1 MKTAYL
7 DAFSG
12 LSGDM
17 LVGALIDCGADLGEL
32 ERALATLPIG
42 GYRIGTRR
50 KVLSGISAVKFDVEV
65 SEAQPERHLGQ
76 IRDMIGAS
84 KLPDTVRRR
93 AIAVFEVLG
102 EAEAK
107 IHNTT
112 PDHVHFHEVGAV
124 DSIVDIVATAWSLE
138 HLGVGD
144 LMVSALPAGRG
155 FARSQHGII
164 PVPAPATAELLKG
177 FPVRLGDGAAEMV
190 TPTGAAVVRALARP
204 AEIPLTFEIEK
215 IGYGAGSR
223 ELEDRPNVLRM
234 MIGRERT
241 ALDTDEMIEIAA
253 NIDDLSPQVYD
264 HVMERLFAAG
274 ARDVTLTPT
283 LMKKG
288 RPAIVLGVLGPAAH
302 RDEMARVVFDETSTI
317 GLRFHPVSRLKL
329 HREIREVET
338 QWGKVR
344 VKLSGGHGD
353 HAPMTVSPEYD
364 DCRRIAVEH
373 KVPLRTVIEQAREA
387 AHKAR

>member
-17 LVGALIDCGADLGEL
+17 LVGAILDCGADLEEL
-32 ERALATLPIG
+32 REVLATLPVG

-50 KVLSGISAVKFDVEV
+50 KVLSGISAVKFDVDV
-65 SEAQPERHLGQ
+65 SEAQPERHLGE
-76 IRDMIGAS
+76 IRKMIEAA
-84 KLPDTVRRR
+84 KLPDSTRRR
-93 AIAVFEVLG
+93 SIAIFEVLG

-124 DSIVDIVATAWSLE
+124 DSIVDIVATAWGLE
-138 HLGVGD
+138 NLGVGD
-144 LMVSALPAGRG
+144 VMVSPLPAGRG

-164 PVPAPATAELLKG
+164 PVPAPATAELLAG
-177 FPVRLGDGAAEMV
+177 FPVKLGDGAAEMV
-190 TPTGAAVVRALARP
+190 TPTGAAVIRALARP
-204 AEIPLTFEIEK
+204 AEIPITFEIEK

-223 ELEDRPNVLRM
+223 QLEDRPNVLRM
-234 MIGRERT
+234 IIGRERG
-241 ALDTDEMIEIAA
+241 ALASDELIEIAA
-253 NIDDLSPQVYD
+253 NIDDLSPQIYD

-283 LMKKG
+283 MMKKG
-288 RPAIVLGVLGPAAH
+288 RPAIILGVLGPAAH
-302 RDEMARVVFDETSTI
+302 RDEMARVIFEETSTI

-329 HREIREVET
+329 NREIREVET
-338 QWGKVR
+338 PWGKIR
-344 VKLSGGHGD
+344 VKISGHD
-353 HAPMTVSPEYD
+353 HHAAMTVSPEYD
-364 DCRRIAVEH
+364 DCRRAAVEH
-373 KVPLRTVIEQAREA
+373 KVALRTVIEETREA
-387 AHKAR
+387 ARRQFG